1 MTPDTLNLDAVSDR
15 EEQGRAGRAAHVNKD
30 AEAAFR
36 EEFLAIIPS
45 MRAYARTLCAGN
57 ASLADDLAQEAL
69 TKAWQARASYAIGT
83 NFKAWTFR
91 ILRNV
96 FFSEHRKSRRQT
108 SLDPEVAEATLLAV
122 DNPDAT
128 LALDEL
134 RRGMA
139 RLSPEHREAL
149 ILIGAAGLSYEEVAE
164 VCGVAVGT
172 VKSRVSRARTLL
184 QALLE
189 RGDYGRDGVG
199 ASEAMDTLLADMVR
213 TRVVRS
219 L

>member
-1 MTPDTLNLDAVSDR
+1 MTPQPNLTGEGRLDDRGRTAEAR
-15 EEQGRAGRAAHVNKD
+15 EE
-30 AEAAFR
+30 AFR
-36 EEFLAIIPS
+36 AEFLAIIPS
-45 MRAYARTLCAGN
+45 MRAYARTLCVGN

-69 TKAWQARASYAIGT
+69 AKAWQARRSYELGT

-96 FFSEHRKSRRQT
+96 FFSEHRKSRRET
-108 SLDPEVAEATLLAV
+108 SLDPEVAAATLVAT

-128 LALDEL
+128 LALDEI

-139 RLSPEHREAL
+139 QLSAEHREAL
-149 ILIGAAGLSYEEVAE
+149 ILVGASGLSYEEVAE

-172 VKSRVSRARTLL
+172 VKSRVSRARTMLH
-184 QALLE
+184 ALIE
-189 RGDYGRDGVG
+189 RGDYGKDGVS
-199 ASEAMDTLLADMVR
+199 ASEAMETLIRDMTR
-213 TRVVRS
+213 TREARS

>member
-1 MTPDTLNLDAVSDR
+1 MTPQPNLDGERVLD
-15 EEQGRAGRAAHVNKD
+15 QKGRTS
-30 AEAAFR
+30 EAAEEAFR
-36 EEFLAIIPS
+36 AEFLAIIPS
-45 MRAYARTLCAGN
+45 MRAYARTLCAGD
-57 ASLADDLAQEAL
+57 ASLADDMAQEAL
-69 TKAWQARASYAIGT
+69 AKAWQARRSYELGT

-108 SLDPEVAEATLLAV
+108 SLDPEVAAATLVAV
-122 DNPDAT
+122 DNPDSI

-149 ILIGAAGLSYEEVAE
+149 ILVGASGLSYEEVAD

-172 VKSRVSRARTLL
+172 VKSRVSRARSLL
-184 QALLE
+184 QALIE
-189 RGDYGRDGVG
+189 RGDYARDGVA
-199 ASEAMDTLLADMVR
+199 ASEAMDTLLEDMAR
-213 TRVVRS
+213 TRAARS

>member
-1 MTPDTLNLDAVSDR
+1 MTPDTPNLDDVSDR
-15 EEQGRAGRAAHVNKD
+15 EDQGRAGRTATD
-30 AEAAFR
+30 AETAFR
-36 EEFLAIIPS
+36 EEFLAAVPS
-45 MRAYARTLCAGN
+45 MRAYARALCAGD
-57 ASLADDLAQEAL
+57 ASLADDMAQEAL
-69 TKAWQARASYAIGT
+69 AKAWQARASYAIGT

-96 FFSEHRKSRRQT
+96 FFSEHRKSRRET

-149 ILIGAAGLSYEEVAE
+149 ILVGAAGLSYEEVAE

-189 RGDYGRDGVG
+189 RGDYGRRDGVG
-199 ASEAMDTLLADMVR
+199 ASEAMNTLLADMAR
-213 TRVVRS
+213 TRAVRS